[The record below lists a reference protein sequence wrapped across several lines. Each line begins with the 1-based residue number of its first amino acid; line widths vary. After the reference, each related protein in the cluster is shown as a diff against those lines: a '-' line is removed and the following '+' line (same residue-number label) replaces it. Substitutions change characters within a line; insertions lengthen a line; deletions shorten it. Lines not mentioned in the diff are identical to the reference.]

1 MQCCLC
7 QDNDLVFTQPEEQ
20 RAGHPVGSVAEYVN
34 GLTSIA
40 EGDKSS
46 LRYSILPDTNGHSSL
61 FSIDPVSGN
70 VTFAKRVDRESICP
84 LSDSCEIKF
93 QVAVSG
99 RDNFFITMP
108 ARIIVLDINDN
119 SPTFPPP
126 GAITIHISEAA
137 SVNFTHV
144 LTSATDADTSRDF
157 GVLSYTLDPASEKFQ
172 VVMTRNFVGTSQV
185 TLLLKQKLDRE
196 VQETY
201 QLLVVAKDGGDP
213 PRSGSLTVNVVVDDV
228 NDNDPT
234 FTEKVYSANFGE
246 DAGPGYKIITVVATD
261 NDVNDNGKVVYELN
275 SILSGN
281 SADID
286 DKINVNRTTG
296 DVTLKRRMS
305 SGEYRFV
312 IDARDLGNPPRSDQ
326 AVVTVTV
333 LDTLNNR
340 PIVRLNP
347 VQIDTLPVGW
357 VSEASRVS
365 SVVAVISV
373 EDNDGGKN
381 GSVECHSLEPYFQL
395 QLLETKRYKLMVAKP
410 LDREANDSFTIEII
424 CKDEGNPSLNATT
437 SFVLNVFDVN
447 DNAPEFVELS
457 YTREIPENNLMDS
470 TVLVVSASDLDE
482 GQNGAVEY
490 RLRGDQGNFRI
501 IPDTGVIKAGRRFDR
516 EQAGMYTFEVLAVD
530 HGSPPLTGQAT
541 VTIVISD
548 VNDVAPSFSK
558 DSYRLQVYE
567 NNNSGSIVGDIK
579 VSDPDLGSGGV
590 VVLSLKSEYDTDNL
604 PFAVGSDGILS
615 SLGKLDREEKD
626 TYFFYVIATDQGRQK
641 LSSSAQITVQI
652 LDINDNRPTFIFP
665 SDQNFTSF
673 VSTPVQQDTALLHI
687 DVNDSDYNQNALV
700 TYAIAATNASDLFRI
715 GRFDGQIFAN
725 TDLGLSESGT
735 YFLDI
740 NITDQGVPPLW
751 DVRTLYIVI
760 QSKYANADDDKW
772 HLHVLIIACIVC
784 LTVIISG
791 VILMVICIV
800 RKQDKLASL
809 QTNESL
815 FPRKQLATDDGK
827 YTPEDGQLR
836 RQLSENLKV
845 HSPQLELSYHQ
856 KTEHQQPDCYSKP
869 ASLTTSRISDHISI
883 SHNRGVSSR
892 QANFMP
898 SSPGPRQQVTEAK
911 QKKPEDFHST
921 SSAETATTGDS
932 GHGSDEDMSNSLEQ
946 AATPTAFTENST
958 PVVLPVLWSRVNP
971 NSGRPAST
979 SPQHYVVQQPAM
991 NFNPS
996 ARFHSQITDKQPSR
1010 LSERTY
1016 FKQPHNRNRTFS
1028 SINPNAIKQ
1037 NQTPTAS
1044 IQSKM
1049 NHNLQ
1054 SMPNIHQ
1061 RPRQTTPHTELQFH
1075 PKGNIPLQNTAH
1087 KQISFLSQSS
1097 FGDDDSDLNTTTSG
1111 SYSVAS
1117 DDFDRL
1123 YTLTQARVKDMYV

>member
-1 MQCCLC
+1 MLDYLSSTDTSKAGRMMILAESDMGFPVRKLLLTRSVLSRVCVVVLICLSLLQCCLC

-20 RAGHPVGSVAEYVN
+20 RVGHPVGSVVEYVN
-34 GLTSIA
+34 GLNSVG
-40 EGDKSS
+40 ESDRSS
-46 LRYSILPDTNGHSSL
+46 LRYSILPDANGHSSF

-84 LSDSCEIKF
+84 LSDSCEVRF

-108 ARIIVLDINDN
+108 ARIIILDINDN

-137 SVNFTHV
+137 AVNFTHV

-172 VVMTRNFVGTSQV
+172 VVMTRNFVGTSHV
-185 TLLLKQKLDRE
+185 TLLVKQKLDRE

-201 QLLVVAKDGGDP
+201 QLLVVAKDGGGP

-228 NDNDPT
+228 NDNDPK
-234 FTEKVYSANFGE
+234 FTEKVYSASFGE
-246 DAGPGYKIITVVATD
+246 DAGPGYKIITVMATD
-261 NDVNDNGKVVYELN
+261 DDVNNNGKIVYELN
-275 SILSGN
+275 FILSGN

-286 DKINVNRTTG
+286 DKISVDRTTG
-296 DVTLKRRMS
+296 DVTLKQKMS

-312 IDARDLGNPPRSDQ
+312 IDARDLGSPPRSDQ

-333 LDTLNNR
+333 LDTINNQ

-347 VQIDTLPVGW
+347 VQIDALPVGW

-365 SVVAVISV
+365 TVVAVISV

-381 GSVECHSLEPYFQL
+381 GSVECLSLEPYFQL
-395 QLLETKRYKLMVAKP
+395 QLLETKRYKLIVAKP
-410 LDREANDSFTIEII
+410 LDREANDSFAIEII
-424 CKDEGNPSLNATT
+424 CKDQGNPSLNATT
-437 SFVLNVFDVN
+437 SFVLNVFDIN
-447 DNAPEFVELS
+447 DNAPEFVESS

-470 TVLVVSASDLDE
+470 TVLVVSALDLDK
-482 GQNGAVEY
+482 GQNGAIEY

-501 IPDTGVIKAGRRFDR
+501 IPDTGVIKASRRFDR
-516 EQAGMYTFEVLAVD
+516 EEVGTYTFEVLAVD
-530 HGSPPLTGQAT
+530 RGNPPLTGQAT
-541 VTIVISD
+541 VTVVISD

-558 DSYRLQVYE
+558 ESYRFQIYE

-579 VSDPDLGSGGV
+579 ASDPDLGSGGM
-590 VVLSLKSEYDTDNL
+590 VLFSLKTQYDTDNL

-665 SDQNFTSF
+665 SDQNFTSY
-673 VSTPVQQDTALLHI
+673 VSTPVQPDTGLLHV
-687 DVNDSDYNQNALV
+687 DVSDSDYNQNALI
-700 TYAIAATNASDLFRI
+700 TYTIAATNASNLFRI
-715 GRFDGQIFAN
+715 GLFDGQIFAN
-725 TDLGLSESGT
+725 TDLGMSEAGT

-760 QSKYANADDDKW
+760 QSKYANAGDDKW

-784 LTVIISG
+784 LTVIVSG

-815 FPRKQLATDDGK
+815 FPRKQLTADDGK
-827 YTPEDGQLR
+827 YTPEDGRLR
-836 RQLSENLKV
+836 RQLV
-845 HSPQLELSYHQ
+845 
-856 KTEHQQPDCYSKP
+856 
-869 ASLTTSRISDHISI
+869 
-883 SHNRGVSSR
+883 G
-892 QANFMP
+892 
-898 SSPGPRQQVTEAK
+898 
-911 QKKPEDFHST
+911 
-921 SSAETATTGDS
+921 
-932 GHGSDEDMSNSLEQ
+932 
-946 AATPTAFTENST
+946 
-958 PVVLPVLWSRVNP
+958 
-971 NSGRPAST
+971 
-979 SPQHYVVQQPAM
+979 
-991 NFNPS
+991 
-996 ARFHSQITDKQPSR
+996 
-1010 LSERTY
+1010 
-1016 FKQPHNRNRTFS
+1016 
-1028 SINPNAIKQ
+1028 
-1037 NQTPTAS
+1037 
-1044 IQSKM
+1044 
-1049 NHNLQ
+1049 
-1054 SMPNIHQ
+1054 
-1061 RPRQTTPHTELQFH
+1061 
-1075 PKGNIPLQNTAH
+1075 
-1087 KQISFLSQSS
+1087 
-1097 FGDDDSDLNTTTSG
+1097 
-1111 SYSVAS
+1111 
-1117 DDFDRL
+1117 
-1123 YTLTQARVKDMYV
+1123 